1 MEVGGDEIRGVVKL
15 VPVGYGMVATELSV
29 LTERGIVKVLPQ
41 AATHVKDFKSLA
53 LEHLRKI
60 AAGEEVDEPFALTY
74 RDVDNYTCVRLDRL
88 SHYM

>member
-1 MEVGGDEIRGVVKL
+1 MEVGGDEIRGVVKFLRGTDYNPTL
-15 VPVGYGMVATELSV
+15 VVATE
-29 LTERGIVKVLPQ
+29 RGVVRLLPQ
-41 AATHVKDFKSLA
+41 AVTHVKDFKSLA